1 MLDLKALREN
11 TNDLKKA
18 LAKKKVAAETIDKIL
33 ELDEQK
39 RQLQTQLETMQAELN
54 RLTKSISTAAA
65 PDRPQMVEESK
76 NIKEKFKFLEPTLGK
91 LENSLNELVFTTPN
105 AAHESV
111 PEGKDETQN
120 VEISRWG
127 EPAQIDQ
134 PEDHVDLATKLG
146 ILDLDRAAKI
156 AGARFSVLRGNGA
169 KLERALAAFML
180 DTQTKAGYIEIIP
193 PYLVNPESMFATGQ
207 LPKFEEDLF
216 QVPFTEKKLYLIP
229 TAEVPV
235 TNLYRDE
242 ILDESKLP
250 IRHCALT
257 PCFRSEAGS
266 YGKDTR
272 GIIRQHQF
280 HKVELVSF
288 CTPEQAE
295 AELEKLTGDAEAILQ
310 ALELPYRKIVLCG
323 GDMGFGSHKTYDLE
337 VWIPS
342 QKTYREISSCS
353 WFSDFQAR
361 RAAIRYKG
369 ESTGDKARLVHT
381 LNGSGLAVGRTWVAI
396 IENYQQPDGTILV
409 PKVLQPYLGGL
420 DKITSV

>member
-1 MLDLKALREN
+1 MLDLKAVREN
-11 TNDLKKA
+11 TGELKKA
-18 LAKKKVAAETIDKIL
+18 LAKKKVPPETIDKLL

-39 RQLQTQLETMQAELN
+39 RELQTQLETLQAEQN
-54 RLTKSISTAAA
+54 RLAKAIPTASAA
-65 PDRPQMVEESK
+65 EKPKMVAESREL
-76 NIKEKFKFLEPTLGK
+76 KEKFKFLEPTAEK
-91 LENSLNELVFTTPN
+91 LANELNELLFTVPN
-105 AAHESV
+105 AAHQSV
-111 PEGKDETQN
+111 PEGKDESGN

-127 EPAQIDQ
+127 TPAKIDQ
-134 PEDHVDLATKLG
+134 PLDHVDLATKLG

-156 AGARFSVLRGNGA
+156 AGSRFSVLRGNGA

-180 DTQTKAGYIEIIP
+180 DTQTRAGYTEIIP
-193 PYLVNPESMFATGQ
+193 PYLVNPESMFGTGQ

-216 QVPFTEKKLYLIP
+216 QVPFADKKLYLIP

-242 ILDESKLP
+242 IVDESALP
-250 IRHCALT
+250 IRHCSLT

-266 YGKDTR
+266 YGKDTK

-288 CTPEQAE
+288 CKPDQAE
-295 AELEKLTGDAEAILQ
+295 AELERLTGHAEAILQ
-310 ALELPYRKIVLCG
+310 TLELPYRKIVLCG

-342 QKTYREISSCS
+342 QNTYREISSCS

-361 RAAIRYKG
+361 RAAIRFKG
-369 ESTGDKARLVHT
+369 PSTGEKAQLVHT
-381 LNGSGLAVGRTWVAI
+381 LNGSGLAVGRTWVAVV
-396 IENYQQPDGTILV
+396 ENFQQPDGSILI
-409 PKVLQPYLGGL
+409 PKVLRPYLGGL
-420 DKITSV
+420 ERITSP